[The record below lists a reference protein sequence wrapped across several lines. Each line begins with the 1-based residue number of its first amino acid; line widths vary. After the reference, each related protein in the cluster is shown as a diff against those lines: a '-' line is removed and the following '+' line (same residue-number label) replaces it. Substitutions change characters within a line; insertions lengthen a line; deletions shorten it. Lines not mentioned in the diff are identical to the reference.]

1 MPSERLT
8 AKSILLLFFRPVI
21 WIFGSDLWAFNVLC
35 LGYVYCWW
43 TGVIDSNLARLV
55 GQLLGMI
62 AFVSAVS
69 STLFQT
75 PTRDKF
81 RQEWRRDNDIRH
93 GFESSEVYGKPPD
106 ADASSKADKDAACD
120 WEFVD
125 RNIVE
130 KKRQ

>member
-1 MPSERLT
+1 MPNEGLT
-8 AKSILLLFFRPVI
+8 ARSILLIFLRPVI

-106 ADASSKADKDAACD
+106 ADTNSAADADDSCD

-125 RNIVE
+125 RKPV
-130 KKRQ
+130 KQKTQ